1 MAASSV
7 MSEMEGLSLDLL
19 CTSTPLEFEFS
30 QPRRPRRTRNIFTV
44 IRNKLHNFRHGKR
57 RLMKDYVQ
65 VVEKN
70 GELVSENQQLQR
82 ENAELKVTIVD
93 YKRVTETQKD
103 TLESKI
109 YALTEVSKIQEK
121 IFEAT
126 LLESGSEF
134 KREKEKYEAEI
145 SQLKDDVA
153 DSQRLNSQL
162 RIDLQ
167 ETEDRCEQN
176 LYEKNQLELKYKKN
190 IQDLEEEL
198 RTQRGQYNMLL
209 TTNALSQNENCK
221 LREEIIETR
230 ERSFIEGQKHE
241 RIIED

>member
-1 MAASSV
+1 
-7 MSEMEGLSLDLL
+7 
-19 CTSTPLEFEFS
+19 
-30 QPRRPRRTRNIFTV
+30 
-44 IRNKLHNFRHGKR
+44 
-57 RLMKDYVQ
+57 MKDYVQ

-70 GELVSENQQLQR
+70 GELVSENQQLQC
-82 ENAELKVTIVD
+82 ENAELKVTID
-93 YKRVTETQKD
+93 NYKRVTETQKD
-103 TLESKI
+103 TLEK
-109 YALTEVSKIQEK
+109 
-121 IFEAT
+121 
-126 LLESGSEF
+126 F

-198 RTQRGQYNMLL
+198 RIQRGQYNMLL
-209 TTNALSQNENCK
+209 TTNALSQMKTVNLGKKSSKPVNAASSRDK
-221 LREEIIETR
+221 SKKQSLKI
-230 ERSFIEGQKHE
+230 
-241 RIIED
+241 